1 MKATSSSR
9 TVNSIRNIKY
19 ALLGQIISIILSLV
33 GRTVFV
39 YVLGKEYLGINGL
52 FSNILAIL
60 ALAEMGIGSAVIYS
74 LYKPLADND
83 EKLIIALMRLFRK
96 VYTGIGTLRVLTA
109 GNQPSLVIINPV
121 FYYDSGDLE
130 FFEELQR
137 KRARLEQIVR
147 DWVSSNTASYF
158 LETSDEK
165 LRSDLAGLL
174 SEILILGSVEN
185 HYFNEFLVVDGNL

>member
-1 MKATSSSR
+1 MARAFYRKENSGLVKILLLVLAALFLLIVLL
-9 TVNSIRNIKY
+9 TVY
-19 ALLGQIISIILSLV
+19 AFVSGAVPAEDPESGAGLSLPEAAPP
-33 GRTVFV
+33 
-39 YVLGKEYLGINGL
+39 KEEI
-52 FSNILAIL
+52 
-60 ALAEMGIGSAVIYS
+60 
-74 LYKPLADND
+74 
-83 EKLIIALMRLFRK
+83 
-96 VYTGIGTLRVLTA
+96 YTGIGTLRVLTA
-109 GNQPSLVIINPV
+109 GNPASLVIINPV

-147 DWVSSNTASYF
+147 DWVSSNNAEYF

-185 HYFNEFLVVDGNL
+185 LYFSEFLVVDGNL

>member
-1 MKATSSSR
+1 MAETFNRKENSGLVRILLLVLAVLVLLIVLL
-9 TVNSIRNIKY
+9 TVY
-19 ALLGQIISIILSLV
+19 AFVSGAVSVENPETGAGLSLQ
-33 GRTVFV
+33 TD
-39 YVLGKEYLGINGL
+39 E
-52 FSNILAIL
+52 
-60 ALAEMGIGSAVIYS
+60 S
-74 LYKPLADND
+74 LKD
-83 EKLIIALMRLFRK
+83 K

-109 GNQPSLVIINPV
+109 GNKPSLVIINPV

-185 HYFNEFLVVDGNL
+185 LYFNEFLVVDGNL

>member
-1 MKATSSSR
+1 MARAFYRKEKSGLVKILLLVLA
-9 TVNSIRNIKY
+9 
-19 ALLGQIISIILSLV
+19 ALFLLIILLTVYAFVSGAVPAEDPETGAGLSLPEAAPP
-33 GRTVFV
+33 
-39 YVLGKEYLGINGL
+39 KE
-52 FSNILAIL
+52 
-60 ALAEMGIGSAVIYS
+60 E
-74 LYKPLADND
+74 
-83 EKLIIALMRLFRK
+83 

-109 GNQPSLVIINPV
+109 GNPASLVIINPV

-137 KRARLEQIVR
+137 KRARLEQIVG
-147 DWVSSNTASYF
+147 DWVSSNTAEYF

-185 HYFNEFLVVDGNL
+185 LYFSEFLVVDGNL